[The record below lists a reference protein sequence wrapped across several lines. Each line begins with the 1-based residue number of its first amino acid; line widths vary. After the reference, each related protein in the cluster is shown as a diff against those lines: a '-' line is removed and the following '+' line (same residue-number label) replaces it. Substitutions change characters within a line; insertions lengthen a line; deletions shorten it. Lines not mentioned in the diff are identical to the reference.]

1 MRASISNTEILLGA
15 SFFSGLPFLAFQ
27 ARKHGVWFFYDH
39 SFLTALQVVYIPSKI
54 SSPERLCTT
63 WGMLVQKWNSSFG
76 GYTLLIS
83 YANVR
88 VSAMATTDLEGKYHE
103 LPGAHT
109 RYQSDLGSYSSSA
122 NYQLCHHGQAIQI
135 L

>member
-1 MRASISNTEILLGA
+1 
-15 SFFSGLPFLAFQ
+15 
-27 ARKHGVWFFYDH
+27 
-39 SFLTALQVVYIPSKI
+39 
-54 SSPERLCTT
+54 
-63 WGMLVQKWNSSFG
+63 MLVQKWNSSFG

-109 RYQSDLGSYSSSA
+109 RDQSDLVHIPALPITSCVTMDKLFRFSEPHFLLVIS
-122 NYQLCHHGQAIQI
+122 
-135 L
+135 